1 MLKKHDFVEIDF
13 TTIVKSTNKI
23 VDSTIEKVGK
33 SANLSKE
40 AYKPQ
45 TICLG
50 EGMFMEQV
58 EEKLIGKPLN
68 KEVIIDLTPEQAF
81 GNRDAAKISTIS
93 LPKFTK
99 EKINPFPGLVVNVD
113 GKIGTVK
120 SVSGGRVRVDFNH
133 PLAGKELIYKVT
145 PLKKLEKT
153 EEKVKILLSQGLG
166 IPDSVL
172 DIKFKEG
179 IATIGLPQPLNESIE
194 KIIEEKVKSLVPEV
208 KNLKFLN
215 KQPLKNN

>member
-99 EKINPFPGLVVNVD
+99 
-113 GKIGTVK
+113 
-120 SVSGGRVRVDFNH
+120 
-133 PLAGKELIYKVT
+133 
-145 PLKKLEKT
+145 
-153 EEKVKILLSQGLG
+153 
-166 IPDSVL
+166 
-172 DIKFKEG
+172 
-179 IATIGLPQPLNESIE
+179 
-194 KIIEEKVKSLVPEV
+194 
-208 KNLKFLN
+208 
-215 KQPLKNN
+215 